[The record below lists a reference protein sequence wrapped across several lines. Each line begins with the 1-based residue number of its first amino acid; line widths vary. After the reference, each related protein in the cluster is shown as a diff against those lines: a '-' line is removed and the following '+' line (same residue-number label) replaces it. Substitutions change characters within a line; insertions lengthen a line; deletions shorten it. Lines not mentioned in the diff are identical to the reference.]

1 MRRRVCRL
9 LHLHRNSTALTLRN
23 GLQALVNA
31 RDAELKQFED
41 ERNQLQATIHDL
53 KTKLGR
59 AELHAYRLGDTIDVT
74 VMSAA
79 IPKDEVDS
87 SMTQSF
93 VMIDIDGRHQ
103 VQQSKRVDGYDPVYD
118 CDFTAHLVRESQ
130 ALGVALYKSER
141 DQPGE
146 LLGTAKI
153 EIQNISYAPGLEVCV
168 EVMGEDDTAT
178 GATVRLALCRTNVQK
193 TPRQMKREA
202 LENDLPSCFDLSKEL
217 DATKA
222 DLESAR
228 DYIAKLEPEVQ
239 LVRVLSEREAEA
251 NQTIAKLGIEQEH
264 TQACAHEHISHTH
277 FETKSQSFR
286 F

>member
-1 MRRRVCRL
+1 M
-9 LHLHRNSTALTLRN
+9 
-23 GLQALVNA
+23 
-31 RDAELKQFED
+31 
-41 ERNQLQATIHDL
+41 
-53 KTKLGR
+53 
-59 AELHAYRLGDTIDVT
+59 
-74 VMSAA
+74 
-79 IPKDEVDS
+79 
-87 SMTQSF
+87 
-93 VMIDIDGRHQ
+93 
-103 VQQSKRVDGYDPVYD
+103 QQSKRVDGYDPVYD

-130 ALGVALYKSER
+130 ALGVALYKSEL

-153 EIQNISYAPGLEVCV
+153 EIQNISYAPGSEVCV
-168 EVMGEDDTAT
+168 EVMGEDDTPT

-202 LENDLPSCFDLSKEL
+202 LENELPSCFDLSKEL

-251 NQTIAKLGIEQEH
+251 NQTIAKLGIEREH
-264 TQACAHEHISHTH
+264 TQA
-277 FETKSQSFR
+277 
-286 F
+286 